1 MPNIWRHPDKETIDI
16 YPGLTVHD
24 GRCSGSITAGQSRLP
39 LWAFCWPAIV
49 HGWEEAESGWTPS
62 DYGMD
67 AESFAWFVSDL
78 LEARGEFARLLC
90 VLADAERAERHRQG
104 IVVDYPFP
112 CLPAVGRARAAG
124 RLAVHSGHLRGPG
137 RARCG
142 AGPVGTWQRARVRCR
157 SRAGAGA
164 GPPSAPRPMTSAGRR
179 SGMSSPQRGPLRPRR

>member
-1 MPNIWRHPDKETIDI
+1 MPNIWRHPDEETIDI

-24 GRCSGSITAGQSRLP
+24 GRCSGSITVGQSRLP

-90 VLADAERAERHRQG
+90 ILADAERAERYRQNDRAWWE
-104 IVVDYPFP
+104 VARRRKAVAAQLRR
-112 CLPAVGRARAAG
+112 CLEA
-124 RLAVHSGHLRGPG
+124 LE
-137 RARCG
+137 
-142 AGPVGTWQRARVRCR
+142 T
-157 SRAGAGA
+157 
-164 GPPSAPRPMTSAGRR
+164 
-179 SGMSSPQRGPLRPRR
+179 